1 MNSTK
6 LAVCLGTSLLVW
18 MSAPSEARAC
28 GGFFCG
34 RQPVDQTAERILF
47 EISEDSVTMTTQI
60 SFNGD
65 AEDFAWILPLGAV
78 PDANSLAVFPQRA
91 LATLDANTGPT
102 FVLPSDCYG
111 LFPVPGGGLATAS
124 ATSGGLPEDDG
135 VTVHIREEVGNY
147 DVAVIESTDPDA
159 LIDWLR
165 QEGYRVTPPME
176 PYIELYTNEGM
187 KFLALKLLEAA
198 DVNDISP
205 FRFSLPGTTPSI
217 PLRMT
222 SLAAEP
228 EMSIVVFVLGDQR
241 YEGKNWENITI
252 DDGSIRFDPNTFPT
266 RTNYA
271 SLVAQGV
278 DDAGGQGWVTEFAG
292 LTAGFA
298 SQVQSQI
305 DNGFFNT
312 PEDAEAALALLDVLQ
327 ANPYITRLY
336 TRVSAEEMTLD
347 PILGRSDGEDV
358 SNIRQLQRIVDG
370 VDQCPDPATST
381 DPCDF
386 VTCGAGGICRSVTQM
401 NASGVQTRVAAC
413 GCVPGATART
423 TFAPDGTP
431 TVICQDQRMSFLN
444 PGDQEAGMETLP
456 DPCATFDCGS
466 NGRCVPVN
474 MTPTCECDAGFV
486 ATGSV
491 TAEGVRV
498 TTCTTPD
505 TAIPDSFYEQRLPEL
520 PQDMPG
526 GREVEVPEPKPVET
540 TSGSGGTNT
549 NTANSSGGGDT
560 GPSNTTGASG
570 GTGGMGGVGGTGSGG
585 PSASGKSSGG
595 GCTVGSDLV
604 ASHWAWLSLAF
615 GVGVVGRR
623 RRSPSAASQ

>member
-1 MNSTK
+1 
-6 LAVCLGTSLLVW
+6 
-18 MSAPSEARAC
+18 
-28 GGFFCG
+28 
-34 RQPVDQTAERILF
+34 
-47 EISEDSVTMTTQI
+47 
-60 SFNGD
+60 
-65 AEDFAWILPLGAV
+65 
-78 PDANSLAVFPQRA
+78 
-91 LATLDANTGPT
+91 
-102 FVLPSDCYG
+102 
-111 LFPVPGGGLATAS
+111 
-124 ATSGGLPEDDG
+124 
-135 VTVHIREEVGNY
+135 
-147 DVAVIESTDPDA
+147 AVIESTDPDA

-358 SNIRQLQRIVDG
+358 S
-370 VDQCPDPATST
+370 
-381 DPCDF
+381 
-386 VTCGAGGICRSVTQM
+386 
-401 NASGVQTRVAAC
+401 
-413 GCVPGATART
+413 
-423 TFAPDGTP
+423 
-431 TVICQDQRMSFLN
+431 
-444 PGDQEAGMETLP
+444 
-456 DPCATFDCGS
+456 
-466 NGRCVPVN
+466 
-474 MTPTCECDAGFV
+474 
-486 ATGSV
+486 
-491 TAEGVRV
+491 
-498 TTCTTPD
+498 
-505 TAIPDSFYEQRLPEL
+505 
-520 PQDMPG
+520 
-526 GREVEVPEPKPVET
+526 
-540 TSGSGGTNT
+540 
-549 NTANSSGGGDT
+549 
-560 GPSNTTGASG
+560 
-570 GTGGMGGVGGTGSGG
+570 
-585 PSASGKSSGG
+585 
-595 GCTVGSDLV
+595 
-604 ASHWAWLSLAF
+604 
-615 GVGVVGRR
+615 
-623 RRSPSAASQ
+623 